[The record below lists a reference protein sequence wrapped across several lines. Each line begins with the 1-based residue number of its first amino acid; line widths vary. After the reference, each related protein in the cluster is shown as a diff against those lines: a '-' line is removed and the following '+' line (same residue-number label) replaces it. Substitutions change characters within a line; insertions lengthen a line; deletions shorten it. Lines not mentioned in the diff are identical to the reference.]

1 MRTLLAILLT
11 SAAAVAGTADFSVQG
26 NDTRKYISFWTP
38 DGYATAEV
46 RKLPVPAIRIED
58 ECGRVILD
66 TYFTTK
72 SSKESFKSLW
82 Q

>member
-1 MRTLLAILLT
+1 MRALLAILLT

-26 NDTRKYISFWTP
+26 SDARKYISFWTP

-46 RKLPVPAIRIED
+46 RKLPVPAIRVED

-66 TYFTTK
+66 TYFTPK
-72 SSKESFKSLW
+72 AGKDLFDILAK
-82 Q
+82 

>member
-11 SAAAVAGTADFSVQG
+11 SATALAGSAEINVQG
-26 NDTRKYISFWTP
+26 TDTRKYISFWTP

-66 TYFTTK
+66 TYFQK
-72 SSKESFKSLW
+72 SSAKELADILSK
-82 Q
+82 